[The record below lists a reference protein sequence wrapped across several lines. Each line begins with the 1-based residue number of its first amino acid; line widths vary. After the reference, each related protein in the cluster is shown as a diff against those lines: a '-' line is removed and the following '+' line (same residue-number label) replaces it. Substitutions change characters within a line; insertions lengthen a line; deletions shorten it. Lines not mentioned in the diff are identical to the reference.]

1 MTPSTP
7 WPTSA
12 VASGL
17 PLQQRRWAVPPSPAR
32 RLVPLS
38 RLLLQP
44 LPELGSIQQH
54 ARLFD
59 GQRRIPHGS
68 PMSRE
73 RFPAW
78 VYATGDEPDPRFTLA
93 NERTYLAW
101 IRTALALTA
110 GGVALEALGLP
121 PQPVLRLTA
130 SGILVILGAI
140 VPLLAWSTWG
150 TIERAMRNGTPLPGS
165 RVSLPVGVGVSV
177 VAFLI
182 GLSLLLR

>member
-1 MTPSTP
+1 
-7 WPTSA
+7 
-12 VASGL
+12 
-17 PLQQRRWAVPPSPAR
+17 
-32 RLVPLS
+32 
-38 RLLLQP
+38 
-44 LPELGSIQQH
+44 
-54 ARLFD
+54 
-59 GQRRIPHGS
+59 
-68 PMSRE
+68 MSRG

-78 VYATGDEPDPRFTLA
+78 VYGTGDEPDPRFTLA

-121 PQPVLRLTA
+121 LQPGLRLTA

-165 RVSLPVGVGVSV
+165 RVSLPVGVGVSL
-177 VAFLI
+177 VALLI
-182 GLSLLLR
+182 GLGLLLR

>member
-1 MTPSTP
+1 
-7 WPTSA
+7 
-12 VASGL
+12 
-17 PLQQRRWAVPPSPAR
+17 
-32 RLVPLS
+32 
-38 RLLLQP
+38 
-44 LPELGSIQQH
+44 
-54 ARLFD
+54 
-59 GQRRIPHGS
+59 
-68 PMSRE
+68 MSRE

-78 VYATGDEPDPRFTLA
+78 VYGTGDEPDPRFTLA

-150 TIERAMRNGTPLPGS
+150 TIERAMRNGTPLHGS